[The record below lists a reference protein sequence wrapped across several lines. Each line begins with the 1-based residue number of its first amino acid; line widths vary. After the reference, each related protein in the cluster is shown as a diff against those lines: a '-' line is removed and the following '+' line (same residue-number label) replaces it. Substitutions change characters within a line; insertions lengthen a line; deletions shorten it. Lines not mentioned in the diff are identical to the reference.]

1 MPSLEEKQLQTLI
14 ERLVNIKAEALVDD
28 LIDKLAEKDFLRGKD
43 TWRHSGLCGER
54 GTG

>member
-28 LIDKLAEKDFLRGKD
+28 LIDKLAEKEAK
-43 TWRHSGLCGER
+43 TIIE
-54 GTG
+54 TNVKVKA